1 MERLLARRNYG
12 LAPLEQ
18 LTDRYTHDLHDAAV
32 ALPDGAAEELRSD
45 SPRLTE
51 LCATYRELGWPVGGA
66 TRWKGDSLNSW
77 LDLRYFRGDNAY
89 IWHYRETLQV
99 SRLKYFV
106 FLRYVQ
112 GRDTRSLIEMLGE
125 DGAFGCWNYQF
136 AGEAPC
142 SRDLLD
148 SVNELCFLD
157 RRLGLFARPHMRI
170 LDIGA
175 GYGRLAHRAAQ
186 ALPDL
191 ADYCCVDAVAEST
204 FLCEY
209 YTRVRGVAPPARVVA
224 LPDVPELSVG
234 GFDLAVNV
242 HSFSECDL
250 ESIEWWTA
258 QLDRL
263 RVPYLFLVPNEASGF
278 LSTEADG
285 GRWDYLAAIAAAG
298 YRLIAEEP
306 VYDDPAV
313 RELLDVH
320 DRFCLFELSR

>member
-18 LTDRYTHDLHDAAV
+18 LTDRYTHDLHDPAL
-32 ALPDGAAEELRSD
+32 ALPDGAAEELRPD
-45 SPRLTE
+45 HPRLAE
-51 LCATYRELGWPVGGA
+51 LRTTYRELGWPVGGE
-66 TRWKGDSLNSW
+66 TRWRAGALNSW

-89 IWHYRETLQV
+89 VWHYRETLQL

-112 GRDTRSLIEMLGE
+112 GRDIRSLIAQLGE
-125 DGAFGCWNYQF
+125 DGLFGCWTYRF
-136 AGEAPC
+136 PGEAPC

-148 SVNELCFLD
+148 SVNELSFLD
-157 RRLGLFARPHMRI
+157 RSLDLFARRGLRV

-175 GYGRLAHRAAQ
+175 GYGRLAHRFAQ

-191 ADYCCVDAVAEST
+191 LDYCCVDAVPESA

-209 YTRVRGVAPPARVVA
+209 YTRFRGVAPPARVVA
-224 LPDVPELSVG
+224 LPGVPALSG
-234 GFDLAVNV
+234 GAFDLAVNV
-242 HSFSECDL
+242 HSFSECAL
-250 ESIEWWTA
+250 ASIEWWTA
-258 QLDRL
+258 QLGRL
-263 RVPYLFLVPNEASGF
+263 RVPHLFLVPNEVSGF

-285 GRWDYLAAIAAAG
+285 SRRDYLPAISAAG
-298 YRLIAEEP
+298 YRLLEEEP

-313 RELLDVH
+313 RELLDVR
-320 DRFCLFELSR
+320 DRFCLFELIR